1 MMTRTI
7 LWRGLDL
14 RGHEACRLCG
24 LDNEWRLAGT
34 AVFTH
39 EGYPCLLSYL
49 IVCESSWS
57 TLKGTVSGW
66 VGNKLV
72 SIELSVDEDLR
83 WKMNGVSQAQVD
95 GCVDLDLN
103 FSPSTNLLPI
113 RRLGL
118 EVGQSAEVKAAWLR
132 FPGFE
137 LEPFAQVY
145 TRVDESTY
153 HYSSRDGEFV
163 ADLTVDDVGFPTVYP
178 GLWEAELVPG
188 RIRQDE
194 QD

>member
-1 MMTRTI
+1 
-7 LWRGLDL
+7 LY
-14 RGHEACRLCG
+14 G
-24 LDNEWRLAGT
+24 LDNEWRLEGA
-34 AVFTH
+34 AVFIH
-39 EGYPCLLSYL
+39 EGRPCLLTYL
-49 IVCESSWS
+49 IVCDSSWC
-57 TLKGTVSGW
+57 TLSGTVSGW
-66 VGNKLV
+66 VGNKPV
-72 SIELSVDEDLR
+72 NIELSVEEDRR

-137 LEPFAQVY
+137 LEPFSQVY
-145 TRVDESTY
+145 TRLDEFNY
-153 HYSSRDGEFV
+153 RYSSRDGEFV

-178 GLWEAELVPG
+178 GLWEAEPSS
-188 RIRQDE
+188 E
-194 QD
+194 